1 MLSRFRKKDYLAMKW
16 CAEEHKYRLTM
27 TVYPEARFIKPDGT
41 EVKRDII
48 GLVNEHNQWK
58 KRKTGS
64 S

>member
-1 MLSRFRKKDYLAMKW
+1 MKW